1 MRLSGFV
8 KAASLPQNR
17 PCQHDKSG
25 YNSTMDLIA
34 MAVPFFLLA
43 LLVELVIDRR
53 SGSGLYRANDAI
65 NSLSAGTLSTTI
77 GYFTKLLPLLA
88 WGFVLE
94 NFALIDMPLNW
105 FDASP
110 RGVALWVTAALAWD
124 FCYYW
129 FHRFSHEIS
138 VLWAAHAVHHQ
149 SEDYNLSTALRQ
161 TGTGFIFGWIFYLP
175 LFVIGFP
182 LEVLVTVNAVN
193 LIYQFWVHTQVIRR
207 MGVLDRILVTPSN
220 HRVHHAQNQR
230 YIDKNYGG
238 MLILWDRL
246 FGSFEDER
254 EDDPVIFGVRKPL
267 ANWNPFWANLQVY
280 DYLLFDA
287 RHARRWQDK
296 LGIWFRRTGWRP
308 PDVEERFPR
317 RPVDL
322 AAFEKFDPAVPGTVQ
337 QYVLAQFG
345 VAIAATLGIA
355 GLFATS
361 GAKAVLLPCVLLWA
375 LLYTLGLLNEGRRY
389 AIRFELIRLLLVVP
403 SGMLAVAFSGDLT
416 VPTSLLW
423 ASTGIYLAASLTGL
437 YGVTRNKEKSVLKQ
451 YIATNK

>member
-1 MRLSGFV
+1 
-8 KAASLPQNR
+8 
-17 PCQHDKSG
+17 
-25 YNSTMDLIA
+25 MDLIA
-34 MAVPFFLLA
+34 LAVPFFLLA
-43 LLVELVIDRR
+43 LLVELVVDRR
-53 SGSGLYRANDAI
+53 RGTGLYRANDAI

-77 GYFTKLLPLLA
+77 GYFTKLLPLIA

-94 NFALIDMPLNW
+94 NFALIDMPLGW

-110 RGVALWVTAALAWD
+110 RGIALWVTAALAWD

-161 TGTGFIFGWIFYLP
+161 TSTGFVFGWIFYVP

-246 FGSFEDER
+246 FGTFEDER

-287 RHARRWQDK
+287 RQARRWRDK

-308 PDVEERFPR
+308 PDVEARFPK
-317 RPVDL
+317 RPLDL
-322 AAFEKFDPAVPGTVQ
+322 DAFEKFDPPVPRPMQ
-337 QYVLAQFG
+337 RYVLAQFG
-345 VAIAATLGIA
+345 IAVAATLGIA
-355 GLFATS
+355 VLFATA
-361 GAKAVLLPCVLLWA
+361 GAMAVLLPCVLLWA
-375 LLYTLGLLNEGRRY
+375 LLYTLGLINEGRPY
-389 AIRFELIRLLLVVP
+389 AVRFELARVLIIVPAGMLGIVLSGQPPVP
-403 SGMLAVAFSGDLT
+403 SAW
-416 VPTSLLW
+416 LW
-423 ASTGIYLAASLTGL
+423 AGLAAYLAASLAAL
-437 YGVTRNKEKSVLKQ
+437 YRAIQKEKP
-451 YIATNK
+451 YINQRIITDK